1 MMTTIKKRGLC
12 AALLLPLFLA
22 LTACTSAAGGSGT
35 AGANSSAAPAPAAAA
50 PHSSA
55 APLSLS
61 GTTFHEAKLS
71 GRLGYWAAIRSMPPP
86 VVWITSGSGFTIR
99 WSLPARRRGGNA
111 PRFLTTTDGR
121 GNHSFNSI
129 CCA

>member
-35 AGANSSAAPAPAAAA
+35 AGANSSAAPAPAAA

-71 GRLGYWAAIRSMPPP
+71 GRLGYY
-86 VVWITSGSGFTIR
+86 
-99 WSLPARRRGGNA
+99 
-111 PRFLTTTDGR
+111 
-121 GNHSFNSI
+121 
-129 CCA
+129 

>member
-12 AALLLPLFLA
+12 AALPLFLA

-71 GRLGYWAAIRSMPPP
+71 GRLGYY
-86 VVWITSGSGFTIR
+86 
-99 WSLPARRRGGNA
+99 
-111 PRFLTTTDGR
+111 
-121 GNHSFNSI
+121 
-129 CCA
+129 